1 LENTL
6 IIFIKNPGL
15 GKAKTR
21 LAATLGK
28 EKAFE
33 IYLKLLSHTR
43 EVALATHAERNLFYS
58 DFIDTEDDWNN
69 ESFIKHLQDQN
80 TDLGKKMFSAFLL
93 LKSLGKKKVVII
105 GSDCLELTADVSNSA
120 FKLLEEKDAIIGP
133 AKDGGYYSIGFNF
146 EKLGEKVLKQVFLNK
161 KWSHSNVFLEAKN
174 SFKANEV
181 SYALL
186 PTLSDVDVV
195 EDVLGIM

>member
-1 LENTL
+1 M
-6 IIFIKNPGL
+6 

-21 LAATLGK
+21 LATTLGK

-43 EVALATHAERNLFYS
+43 EVALATLAERNLFYS

-69 ESFIKHLQDQN
+69 KSFIKHLQEQN